1 MNEYKVVVLGD
12 GGVGKSALT
21 VRFVT
26 GKFEEKYDPTIE
38 DFYRKEILVNGKST
52 MLEILDTAGSE
63 QFASLQDLYIRNG
76 HGFVLVYSITSF
88 HSLLNLEAVYQQILR
103 YKAKFRQRS
112 STKVDHPSEVPPII
126 LVGNKVDLESTF
138 REVAK
143 EDAENIARRWGC
155 CGFVETSAK
164 NGDGVMDVFRQV
176 VLRMAQDATTKRG
189 CGSGCEIL

>member
-1 MNEYKVVVLGD
+1 MSTLNTRNDCLN
-12 GGVGKSALT
+12 LC
-21 VRFVT
+21 R
-26 GKFEEKYDPTIE
+26 
-38 DFYRKEILVNGKST
+38 VNGKST

>member
-1 MNEYKVVVLGD
+1 MDEYKVVVLGD

-38 DFYRKEILVNGKST
+38 DFYRKEILVNNKSSV
-52 MLEILDTAGSE
+52 LEILDTAGSE
-63 QFASLQDLYIRNG
+63 QFSSLQDLYIRNG
-76 HGFVLVYSITSF
+76 HGFVLVYSITSQR
-88 HSLLNLEAVYQQILR
+88 SLLNLASVYQQILR
-103 YKAKFRQRS
+103 FK
-112 STKVDHPSEVPPII
+112 TKIPKSKSDSPLKIPPIV
-126 LVGNKVDLESTF
+126 LVGNKVDLQSSF

-164 NGDGVMDVFRQV
+164 NGDGVLDVFRQV
-176 VLRMAQDATTKRG
+176 VLRMAQDTTVRKG
-189 CGSGCEIL
+189 CGSGNCDIL